1 MAARDIDKLCSAA
14 CIPDRKHMTDC
25 PDGKASEPEA
35 QAEANR
41 ARQRAIDDGECTR
54 RTAEQDR
61 RGQCAVERSIE
72 AGDVVCRRH
81 QISAPPPKLKKLRK
95 KLDAAKAME
104 RPNTIWISRRKPPD
118 VSPRSEEHTSELQSL
133 MRISYAVFCLKKK
146 IKDYHSITT
155 YTNLLKRTST

>member
-1 MAARDIDKLCSAA
+1 MAARDIDKLWIAA
-14 CIPDRKHMTDC
+14 CSPDRKHMTDC

-61 RGQCAVERSIE
+61 LGQCAVDRGIE
-72 AGDVVCRRH
+72 AGDGVCRRH

-95 KLDAAKAME
+95 KIDAAKALE
-104 RPNTIWISRRKPPD
+104 RPNTTWISRRQPPD
-118 VSPRSEEHTSELQSL
+118 EYPNDRKRGVGGQGG
-133 MRISYAVFCLKKK
+133 AV
-146 IKDYHSITT
+146 
-155 YTNLLKRTST
+155 RV

>member
-61 RGQCAVERSIE
+61 RGQCAVDRGIE

-104 RPNTIWISRRKPPD
+104 RPNPIWISRRKPPD
-118 VSPRSEEHTSELQSL
+118 VSPTARLRTVTRMLITATILSTGPPILA
-133 MRISYAVFCLKKK
+133 RIHYNAAPPGLNKPPA
-146 IKDYHSITT
+146 
-155 YTNLLKRTST
+155 